1 MKKLLKCFILCGV
14 LGWCIEII
22 FTALGSLRQRD
33 FHLKG
38 VTSLWMFPIYG
49 LSILIIPMS
58 KLLKNKSAFIRGTVY
73 MCMIFLVE
81 YTSGHLLKSHK
92 ICPWDYSKCKLNYE
106 GIIRLDYAPCWFATG
121 LLYEKI
127 LNLYRNRMSASNN

>member
-49 LSILIIPMS
+49 LSILIIPVS

-92 ICPWDYSKCKLNYE
+92 MCPWDYSKSKLNYE

-121 LLYEKI
+121 LLYEKV
-127 LNLYRNRMSASNN
+127 LNLYRSRMSKSVK